1 MDGKNFERSKK
12 MQKSM
17 IEKIHETMKELHF
30 PCEWRIEWF
39 KQKHM
44 IEIVIMIPVSAKDNE
59 EKIKDRYGIVNEK
72 VDFIFEDTILLYDI
86 HLAEIK
92 DDNYITAIEFDEPDG
107 LYGGTIQA
115 ICKNLRITVGEA
127 MVQLKEFF
135 SEENRMRFEIEWN
148 DENYQSTIR
157 TLKNSGRFDE
167 NIYTYPS
174 DITEDLEENHGLE

>member
-1 MDGKNFERSKK
+1 
-12 MQKSM
+12 M
-17 IEKIHETMKELHF
+17 IENIHETMKDLHF

-44 IEIVIMIPVSAKDNE
+44 IEIVIMIPTSVSNDEDKVM
-59 EKIKDRYGIVNEK
+59 DRYGIENEEAQ
-72 VDFIFEDTILLYDI
+72 FIFEDAILLYDI
-86 HLAEIK
+86 HLAEIR

-127 MVQLKEFF
+127 IVRLEEFF
-135 SEENRMRFEIEWN
+135 SEKDLMRFEMEWN

-157 TLKNSGRFDE
+157 NLKNIGRFDE
-167 NIYTYPS
+167 TLFYYPS
-174 DITEDLEENHGLE
+174 DITEDLEENDELERSDH